1 MSHIDEFSDEDDD
14 LIEQTLIELEE
25 YFCYIE
31 EIYKDVFKITVIEK

>member
-31 EIYKDVFKITVIEK
+31 EIYEDVFQITVIEK